1 MAIVTTLAG
10 LTIPVMASAL
20 DALTVTRAITD
31 IKVLQTEITRF
42 EVLLGK
48 PPNSLDELGVRT
60 FVDPWGN
67 PYQYLSFANAAKD
80 QHWGGSEGGT
90 GKPRKDRFLVPL
102 NSSYDLYSLGEDGE
116 TDEDLQADKSKD
128 DVIRANDGAF
138 IGLAS
143 RY

>member
-1 MAIVTTLAG
+1 MAIIMTVAAMGIPAFADAIDSVYVAQTIGDIRTLQ
-10 LTIPVMASAL
+10 IE
-20 DALTVTRAITD
+20 VTRFA
-31 IKVLQTEITRF
+31 V
-42 EVLLGK
+42 VMGK
-48 PPNSLDELGVRT
+48 LPDSLDELGIRT

-116 TDEDLQADKSKD
+116 TDEDLQADKSQD
-128 DVIRANDGAF
+128 DVIRANDGMF
-138 IGLAS
+138 FGLA
-143 RY
+143 RQY